1 MSTITS
7 STLIDQLETRVEKHL
22 HKVVSV
28 YQNLDEKTLLKPA
41 ANGGWSVTQC
51 LDHLNK
57 YGDYYLPHIQAKLLQ
72 PGNETSNIF
81 KGSWIGSYFTKMME
95 PSTGKR
101 KTKAF
106 KGYIPPIQLDAY
118 AVVARF
124 IQQQELLLEY
134 LNKARQVNLDK
145 LKIPV
150 SIAKFIQLKLGD
162 VFQFLIAHNE
172 RHIQQADRNLA
183 AR

>member
-1 MSTITS
+1 MSSISS
-7 STLIDQLETRVEKHL
+7 STLINQLEIRVEAHL
-22 HKVVSV
+22 RKAISV
-28 YQNLDEKTLLKPA
+28 YQNLDEKNLLKPA
-41 ANGGWSVTQC
+41 ADGGWSIAQC

-57 YGDYYLPHIQAKLLQ
+57 YGDYYLPHIEAKLQQ
-72 PGNETSNIF
+72 PGNTSSEVF

-106 KGYIPPIQLDAY
+106 KAYVPPMQLDAY
-118 AVVARF
+118 SVVARF
-124 IQQQELLLEY
+124 IQQQETLLQY

-150 SIAKFIQLKLGD
+150 SIAKWIGLKLGD

-183 AR
+183 NS